1 MRDIQMVLER
11 WGHGRQ
17 VVTPGWTIL
26 RSLPDSKAFYHL
38 PLNHVQPAAMMTDLS
53 LKTVLHV

>member
-17 VVTPGWTIL
+17 VVTPGGLFSDRCRIQRPFTI
-26 RSLPDSKAFYHL
+26 YH
-38 PLNHVQPAAMMTDLS
+38 
-53 LKTVLHV
+53 